1 MSFVQKNG
9 YGHLRGNAHEW
20 VKHVNSTEPSIG
32 SVVVLDEGKLGHLA
46 LVEDFDRDSI
56 EVIEQNYEGRGIVSR
71 RTIQRDYSRI
81 LGFVK
86 P

>member
-1 MSFVQKNG
+1 MSFVQQNG
-9 YGHLRGNAHEW
+9 YDHLRGDAHVW
-20 VKHVNSTEPSIG
+20 VKYINSKEPLIG

-46 LVEDFDRDSI
+46 LVEDFDRNTI
-56 EVIEQNYEGRGIVSR
+56 EIIEQNYEGRGIVSR
-71 RTIQRDYSRI
+71 RIIQRDYSRI